1 MRKTTDTNP
10 KYSDKDIPDGERK
23 FEVVSV
29 KDGPKGSD
37 KWILEY
43 DKDQEGEQLLWPNM
57 EGELLRVLGFTEV
70 EKGVFDWDTDLAQ
83 GKKFIAT
90 VVHEPDRKKPEVIRQ
105 NMKGF
110 KAAKSEDDI
119 PF

>member
-10 KYSDKDIPDGERK
+10 KYSERDIPDGEK
-23 FEVVSV
+23 EFEVISV
-29 KDGPKGSD
+29 MDGPKGSD
-37 KWILEY
+37 KWILRY
-43 DKDQEGEQLLWPNM
+43 DVDVEGEQLLWPNM

-70 EKGVFDWDTDLAQ
+70 TKGIFDWDTDMAQ

-90 VVHEPDRKKPEVIRQ
+90 VSHDPDKKKPEVIRQ

-110 KAAKSEDDI
+110 KKSETAADV

>member
-10 KYSDKDIPDGERK
+10 KYSDKDIPDGERE

-29 KDGPKGSD
+29 TDGPKGSD
-37 KWILEY
+37 KWLLEY
-43 DKDQEGEQLLWPNM
+43 DGDQEGEQLLWPNM

-70 EKGVFDWDTDLAQ
+70 SKGIFDWETDLAQ

-90 VVHEPDRKKPEVIRQ
+90 VSHDPDKKKPDVIRQ

-110 KAAKSEDDI
+110 KKSKSEADV